1 MLLNEWDI
9 NNEQGCCLHYHL
21 HDSSCSQAL
30 PPSEINFVPLKQVS
44 SSILEFVFW
53 ANMWIKRLTRNPRVL
68 FLERGRLNV
77 FRPGWKLLGSNL
89 FTSILFSIWIG
100 KSLLCMQPWI
110 CLGLTKHS
118 TPYPSVWHFIFNYS
132 KFHPCVS
139 LIEKTVAKLRICESI
154 FQQAIYVLDM
164 STFEPFSQ

>member
-1 MLLNEWDI
+1 MLF
-9 NNEQGCCLHYHL
+9 
-21 HDSSCSQAL
+21 AL
-30 PPSEINFVPLKQVS
+30 SLTWFFMFPGFATIRDKLCATEAGKQFYFR
-44 SSILEFVFW
+44 IWCFGPICGL
-53 ANMWIKRLTRNPRVL
+53 KRLTRNPRVL

-77 FRPGWKLLGSNL
+77 VRPGWKLLGSNL